1 MEVQDIY
8 PKLAE
13 KGSCKKYEPIQGEQ
27 IIYSRKKKKY
37 CRNRTRRK
45 KEVIQEVIQEVIE
58 EVIDPQNVCKKSSK
72 KSLKEMALL
81 FNIKEPEKVCTLILL
96 WRQIYIEPSMKQIK
110 LVASILDIA
119 YERYSS
125 SLDISKTDYDKELR
139 VKLIDLIG
147 KKIKNNLIPSFQY
160 WINIE
165 NRDSVNWAIILLS
178 KIILPDNFPEHTD
191 LKISEDLYKHY
202 LILLGKED
210 ENKRKRFFD
219 EENLGFEYLRDEG
232 ISELKEALIAKFSS
246 CASKFVFKKR
256 ALSCFVNKS
265 IYSKNTYDPIE
276 FCKKEILTR
285 SYDNNKFS
293 IPYNECLIDNCS
305 ENIKKQIQ

>member
-13 KGSCKKYEPIQGEQ
+13 EGSCKKYESIQGEQ
-27 IIYSRKKKKY
+27 ILYSRKKRKY
-37 CRNRTRRK
+37 CRNKTRRK
-45 KEVIQEVIQEVIE
+45 TVITKESPDLGRE
-58 EVIDPQNVCKKSSK
+58 PQNVCKKSSK

-81 FNIKEPEKVCTLILL
+81 LNIKEPEKVCTLINS
-96 WRQIYIEPSMKQIK
+96 WKQTYKKPNMKQIK
-110 LVASILDIA
+110 LIASILDIS
-119 YERYSS
+119 YEKYSS
-125 SLDISKTDYDKELR
+125 NFLKSSSKKDYDKELR
-139 VKLIDLIG
+139 TKLLDSIE

-165 NRDSVNWAIILLS
+165 NTDSVDWAIILLS
-178 KIILPDNFPEHTD
+178 KIILPENFPEHAD

-210 ENKRKRFFD
+210 EKKRTRFF
-219 EENLGFEYLRDEG
+219 EEDNPGFEYLSDEG

-246 CASKFVFKKR
+246 CVSKFVFKKR
-256 ALSCFVNKS
+256 ALSCLVNKS
-265 IYSKNTYDPIE
+265 IYSKNNYDPLE

-285 SYDNNKFS
+285 SYDNKKFS

>member
-27 IIYSRKKKKY
+27 ILYSRKKKKY

-45 KEVIQEVIQEVIE
+45 KKEIIQESPDLGR
-58 EVIDPQNVCKKSSK
+58 DPQNVCKKSSK

-81 FNIKEPEKVCTLILL
+81 FNIKEPEKVCTLIQL

-110 LVASILDIA
+110 LVASTLDIA

-125 SLDISKTDYDKELR
+125 SFLNSSSKKDYDKELR

-160 WINIE
+160 WIDIE
-165 NRDSVNWAIILLS
+165 NRDSVDWAIILLS
-178 KIILPDNFPEHTD
+178 KIILPENFPEHAD

-210 ENKRKRFFD
+210 ENKRNRFFD
-219 EENLGFEYLRDEG
+219 EENPGFEYLRDEG

-246 CASKFVFKKR
+246 CASKFVFKNR
-256 ALSCFVNKS
+256 ALSCLVNKS
-265 IYSKNTYDPIE
+265 IYSKNNYDPLE

-285 SYDNNKFS
+285 SYDNKKFS